1 MPSKIQV
8 DQIAGATGST
18 VTLPSGQTLD
28 LSSGTV
34 NLPSASL
41 SALNATNLTSGT
53 VPSARLSLTSSDL
66 PTVPT
71 TKGGTGLT
79 TIGTASQVL
88 RVNSGATG
96 LEYGSMSSDVVKLAS
111 ASTTSTHSTI
121 DINGY
126 FDDTIYSHYR
136 LALHS
141 VKGEDTGTANHFT
154 VKFLTSSSTT
164 QNANNFQ
171 IAHNVYNSNGSV
183 GTQQRTYINVN
194 ATDDFWGTWNEE
206 NTSSADTQYS
216 SIMCHIYN
224 PQSTTQGKSIL
235 FDGFMMSGVN
245 NNYVLTN
252 GGYFSNSA
260 TAMTGVRFYRH
271 NGAGFYQSAWSLYG
285 FKK

>member
-79 TIGTASQVL
+79 TIGTAAQVL

-96 LEYGSMSSDVVKLAS
+96 LEFATPAVASSDFVKL
-111 ASTTSTHSTI
+111 HSSGAVSGNTI
-121 DINGY
+121 
-126 FDDTIYSHYR
+126 
-136 LALHS
+136 S
-141 VKGEDTGTANHFT
+141 VD
-154 VKFLTSSSTT
+154 
-164 QNANNFQ
+164 
-171 IAHNVYNSNGSV
+171 
-183 GTQQRTYINVN
+183 
-194 ATDDFWGTWNEE
+194 
-206 NTSSADTQYS
+206 
-216 SIMCHIYN
+216 
-224 PQSTTQGKSIL
+224 
-235 FDGFMMSGVN
+235 
-245 NNYVLTN
+245 
-252 GGYFSNSA
+252 GYFSATYKNYIVKVLGLRSTTFAGNRFNLRVNTGGSSNSSSLYAYCTSYNASGSA
-260 TAMTGVRFYRH
+260 TGNWSYGHTETLIDLGYHCNNSSTEDAVSSFTLNFFDPQNTSNFKPLTYEGLYFDQSSTAVSQD
-271 NGAGFYQSAWSLYG
+271 GAGSFRSTTALTGFTFGAYAFSGSGTLYIDDIIIYG
-285 FKK
+285 LK

>member
-34 NLPSASL
+34 TLPSTAL

-96 LEYGSMSSDVVKLAS
+96 LEYASASSDFVKLADTQIS
-111 ASTTSTHSTI
+111 TAVSSVSFDGYYTSDYDVYKLYIFDLNTSNDQNNSVVNWRFRASNADLTTSDYYSLYTGVTI
-121 DINGY
+121 SSGGASSQYDGVFASNKSSISFNNLEGDASFT
-126 FDDTIYSHYR
+126 FDAEITIFNPLNTSFR
-136 LALHS
+136 
-141 VKGEDTGTANHFT
+141 KTMHFT
-154 VKFLTSSSTT
+154 TRSWHDGA
-164 QNANNFQ
+164 ANQ
-171 IAHNVYNSNGSV
+171 YHRNGSV
-183 GTQQRTYINVN
+183 
-194 ATDDFWGTWNEE
+194 A
-206 NTSSADTQYS
+206 
-216 SIMCHIYN
+216 YN
-224 PQSTTQGKSIL
+224 
-235 FDGFMMSGVN
+235 
-245 NNYVLTN
+245 TN
-252 GGYFSNSA
+252 GAHSGFSVFPEGGNFD
-260 TAMTGVRFYRH
+260 TGRFV
-271 NGAGFYQSAWSLYG
+271 LYG
-285 FKK
+285 IKS

>member
-41 SALNATNLTSGT
+41 SALNASNLTSGT

-96 LEYGSMSSDVVKLAS
+96 LEFGTLSAGGVTEADMWRVTTTFTS
-111 ASTTSTHSTI
+111 ASGTFNSNWERADTDNFGVLGTGVTEASGIFSFPSTGYYSI
-121 DINGY
+121 DFKTYGY
-126 FDDTIYSHYR
+126 
-136 LALHS
+136 
-141 VKGEDTGTANHFT
+141 GTG
-154 VKFLTSSSTT
+154 V
-164 QNANNFQ
+164 
-171 IAHNVYNSNGSV
+171 VYNIIFLN
-183 GTQQRTYINVN
+183 
-194 ATDDFWGTWNEE
+194 D
-206 NTSSADTQYS
+206 
-216 SIMCHIYN
+216 
-224 PQSTTQGKSIL
+224 L
-235 FDGFMMSGVN
+235 F
-245 NNYVLTN
+245 
-252 GGYFSNSA
+252 
-260 TAMTGVRFYRH
+260 
-271 NGAGFYQSAWSLYG
+271 
-285 FKK
+285 

>member
-88 RVNSGATG
+88 RVNSGATA
-96 LEYGSMSSDVVKLAS
+96 LEYGTISSGVVKKIHSFEFNTRTAGNTS
-111 ASTTSTHSTI
+111 ANTDQFTYTSSFTPLDAVNNSLFVQSIVPIDNDGAGNDYAGFGIRFTGNSTSTNYDNFGKGSQYVDSTPEGATLGI
-121 DINGY
+121 QSNHFIVPANTMTNQTYTVKLRTESNDSNAN
-126 FDDTIYSHYR
+126 HYCPNSTDGAR
-136 LALHS
+136 LATQTSAVLIIT
-141 VKGEDTGTANHFT
+141 EFAN
-154 VKFLTSSSTT
+154 
-164 QNANNFQ
+164 
-171 IAHNVYNSNGSV
+171 
-183 GTQQRTYINVN
+183 
-194 ATDDFWGTWNEE
+194 
-206 NTSSADTQYS
+206 
-216 SIMCHIYN
+216 
-224 PQSTTQGKSIL
+224 
-235 FDGFMMSGVN
+235 
-245 NNYVLTN
+245 
-252 GGYFSNSA
+252 
-260 TAMTGVRFYRH
+260 
-271 NGAGFYQSAWSLYG
+271 
-285 FKK
+285 

>member
-88 RVNSGATG
+88 RVNSGATA
-96 LEYGSMSSDVVKLAS
+96 LEFGTVSAGISNVYQVAYTGTTSFSGSGRTTGDVVSGLS
-111 ASTTSTHSTI
+111 ATYARNSQTSKTLLNYSVNVGSTDDTWIALKIQFSTDGTTFNDVPDVADSFTSNTSIVRCHFGHSLRGGGSNGTAYESVTIPFQYLHNTSAIAFSTIYYRLFCFKGHSSTGGTTIFFNRSDNMGSAPDSNRNAYTSTLI
-121 DINGY
+121 IKEV
-126 FDDTIYSHYR
+126 
-136 LALHS
+136 A
-141 VKGEDTGTANHFT
+141 
-154 VKFLTSSSTT
+154 
-164 QNANNFQ
+164 
-171 IAHNVYNSNGSV
+171 
-183 GTQQRTYINVN
+183 
-194 ATDDFWGTWNEE
+194 
-206 NTSSADTQYS
+206 
-216 SIMCHIYN
+216 
-224 PQSTTQGKSIL
+224 
-235 FDGFMMSGVN
+235 
-245 NNYVLTN
+245 
-252 GGYFSNSA
+252 
-260 TAMTGVRFYRH
+260 
-271 NGAGFYQSAWSLYG
+271 
-285 FKK
+285 

>member
-79 TIGTASQVL
+79 TIGTANQVL

-96 LEYGSMSSDVVKLAS
+96 LEYGTLAAGGITEADVWRV
-111 ASTTSTHSTI
+111 TT
-121 DINGY
+121 
-126 FDDTIYSHYR
+126 
-136 LALHS
+136 
-141 VKGEDTGTANHFT
+141 
-154 VKFLTSSSTT
+154 TSSSTSGT
-164 QNANNFQ
+164 FSSNWERADTDNFTVLGTGMTEASGIFSFPSTGYYRIDFKTYGYATGVVYHIIFINMTLNNSTYDG
-171 IAHNVYNSNGSV
+171 VSLGVDSNTGSSGYV
-183 GTQQRTYINVN
+183 GAQTFHVVKITDIVN
-194 ATDDFWGTWNEE
+194 QKIKFEHSS
-206 NTSSADTQYS
+206 NTSITFEND
-216 SIMCHIYN
+216 
-224 PQSTTQGKSIL
+224 TTQ
-235 FDGFMMSGVN
+235 
-245 NNYVLTN
+245 
-252 GGYFSNSA
+252 SNT
-260 TAMTGVRFYRH
+260 TAQFIKL
-271 NGAGFYQSAWSLYG
+271 AGL
-285 FKK
+285 